1 MSWTAA
7 KSLGVTCVALVA
19 LLAAA
24 PSQAAPDATPSPE
37 DAACKKYGP
46 SFFYV
51 QSAGVCIKHEMSA
64 FAYTGMDFAQ
74 SDIEMKGDRFSVP
87 MNGKQLP
94 LLTYYEKDV
103 SDDTEYPKIGGGITN
118 DVTVVRDTKGGPLV
132 GFFSGALYTD
142 GDFSSSTNLVD
153 DQNIY
158 NEGTMNFY
166 PGVIQQA
173 WMRYQ
178 GMQVGIQPSLF
189 DFIGTGYNTFGG
201 YASRD
206 STMAIAV
213 SKKFE
218 NGSVAFSLEDSSR
231 RDRQDGVL
239 ANYDESIMVDP
250 VVQFR
255 TRHKNALFHASA
267 AVHRVSFD
275 GTDFGM
281 ADSETW
287 GAPGR
292 LGAKFRSKG
301 DPDVQG
307 DEQLRKLMASVA
319 VAEGALGYLGVP
331 NFVVDYTAD
340 AESDI
345 KLSKGVSGLISY
357 MQMLDDKTKVAVTG
371 SAFWANMGVNE
382 TTLWTSLPNCEFT
395 LDQDVDVWGAK
406 VQIGLERRLKPNLA
420 VGGEASYTWT
430 TVQGTYDGYDA
441 DKVSVDYP
449 EIKAYV
455 SWKLK

>member
-142 GDFSSSTNLVD
+142 GDFSSSSNLVD

-267 AVHRVSFD
+267 AVHR
-275 GTDFGM
+275 
-281 ADSETW
+281 E
-287 GAPGR
+287 
-292 LGAKFRSKG
+292 
-301 DPDVQG
+301 
-307 DEQLRKLMASVA
+307 LRR
-319 VAEGALGYLGVP
+319 
-331 NFVVDYTAD
+331 N
-340 AESDI
+340 
-345 KLSKGVSGLISY
+345 
-357 MQMLDDKTKVAVTG
+357 
-371 SAFWANMGVNE
+371 
-382 TTLWTSLPNCEFT
+382 
-395 LDQDVDVWGAK
+395 
-406 VQIGLERRLKPNLA
+406 
-420 VGGEASYTWT
+420 
-430 TVQGTYDGYDA
+430 
-441 DKVSVDYP
+441 
-449 EIKAYV
+449 
-455 SWKLK
+455 